1 MTRKLLSMAALV
13 AATCLTA
20 PADER
25 ILVAD
30 LLGHRAELID
40 PAGRRVLVATP
51 VGQLPVT
58 AAVTRDR
65 RYGIVASQGSFAG
78 PLSNGSVAI
87 LDINAP
93 GMPVLTTLSV
103 NSQPFGV
110 AVAPDSRTAVVTRV
124 NTQYQVELLLLDLTT
139 PTPTELG
146 KPVVIPKALS
156 ACNVAITPDGKTA
169 LSVDGS
175 TLSVIDLTRSPPV
188 VTHQLG
194 TRADSFFLRLS
205 NDGRRLVIV
214 SKHSP
219 ARAEVWSVESLP
231 PSKTGEVVIGGSS
244 AGATPGVDP
253 GNRFAAVANS
263 GSQTLHVIDAHA
275 TPPVPL
281 GTADSLGQTL
291 RGVTVTPD
299 GLRAWSAARSDK
311 KLVEVDLSDP
321 RKPRRTGNVIWVSG
335 SGPES
340 LVAFG
345 EVHAHGIPAV
355 GSAHPIFVSAPNHAA
370 RAYAL
375 AASFGTKPG
384 IPIGSRTVPLN
395 PDLLFFLSQA
405 LPTIFK
411 DFAGTLNLK
420 GQAVAVLEIPA
431 APALKGLALYVAG
444 VILDSSAPMGIATV
458 TNAEHIVLQ

>member
-1 MTRKLLSMAALV
+1 MTRYLLPAAALLAV
-13 AATCLTA
+13 MTSAAA
-20 PADER
+20 AEER

-30 LLGHRAELID
+30 LLGHHAELID
-40 PAGRRVLVATP
+40 PATRQVLAVTP
-51 VGQLPVT
+51 VGQQPVT
-58 AAVTRDR
+58 AAVTPDR
-65 RYGIVASQGSFAG
+65 RYGLVASQGFFAG
-78 PLSNGSVAI
+78 PLSNGSVAV
-87 LDINAP
+87 LDINAT
-93 GMPVLTTLSV
+93 GMPVVTTLSL
-103 NSQPFGV
+103 NTQPFGL

-139 PTPTELG
+139 SPPTELG

-156 ACNVAITPDGKTA
+156 ACNVDITPDGKTA

-175 TLSVIDLTRSPPV
+175 MLSVIDLTRSPPV
-188 VTHQLG
+188 VTHQLA
-194 TRADSFFLRLS
+194 TSADSFFCRLS
-205 NDGRRLVIV
+205 NDGRRLVVV

-219 ARAEVWSVESLP
+219 SRAEVWNVETLP
-231 PSKTGEVVIGGSS
+231 PAKTGDVVIGGNS

-263 GSQTLHVIDAHA
+263 GAQTLHVIDAHA
-275 TPPVPL
+275 LPPVQL
-281 GTADSLGQTL
+281 GSVDSLGQTL

-321 RKPRRTGNVIWVSG
+321 RKPLRTGNVIWVSG

-345 EVHAHGIPAV
+345 PVHAHGVPGV
-355 GSAHPIFVSAPNHAA
+355 GSAHPIFVSSPAHPAK
-370 RAYAL
+370 AYAL
-375 AASFGTKPG
+375 AASFGTRPG

-405 LPTIFK
+405 LPTVFK
-411 DFAGTLNLK
+411 NFAGTLNLR
-420 GQAVAVLEIPA
+420 GQAVAVLDIPA
-431 APALKGLALYVAG
+431 APALRGLSLYVAG
-444 VILDSSAPMGIATV
+444 LILDPAAPQGIGTV
-458 TNAEHIVLQ
+458 TNAEHVVIQ